1 MMCPPKKLYAIGLLT
16 LTLKRRNAMPEN
28 PAEMPAEGEGGSGTI
43 DWSKL
48 RGGIGGPNEI
58 PIPDFRISASQL
70 VNEVFRLRNR
80 VHVLESGMLA
90 ARMRAGSAAS
100 FFGGI
105 GGPNELPEGEGGGG
119 GEIHELHE
127 IHEIAEMPIGPFI
140 AELGRLVA
148 RFTQFERSVLT
159 QLATINQRLDS
170 IKR

>member
-1 MMCPPKKLYAIGLLT
+1 
-16 LTLKRRNAMPEN
+16 MPEH
-28 PAEMPAEGEGGSGTI
+28 PAEMPAEGEGGSGHI

-48 RGGIGGPNEI
+48 RGGIGGPNEM
-58 PIPDFRISASQL
+58 PIPDYRISASQL

-105 GGPNELPEGEGGGG
+105 GGPNEMPEGEGGGG
-119 GEIHELHE
+119 TGGIHEIHE

-148 RFTQFERSVLT
+148 RFTQFEKLVTT
-159 QLATINQRLDS
+159 QLGAITQRLDS
-170 IKR
+170 MKR